1 MSETNSTLPRRQLGR
16 YLREARE
23 SIGLTLVE
31 AARLMEW
38 SKSALQ
44 RLEKGQTERIRTHNI
59 VLLGEIYQLEREE
72 IEDLKA
78 LAEQAA
84 VKSWWHEYGSF
95 ISPSFDVYMGL
106 ESSAREITLFQSSV
120 IPGIVQTADYSRTLD
135 RLFFPHDTDEQ
146 LAKRIELRRRR
157 QSVILRRTRP
167 ATVMMTLHEST
178 LRTVVG
184 SPKVMAAQ
192 LRHIADL
199 STQPNVELR
208 VLGFRAGLPLGTPTG
223 PFAILDFGSASR
235 AHSDEP
241 TVVYAEAFTGAMYFE
256 KEADVSRYREGYEVL
271 RGVALD
277 VRPTRD
283 LLRGVAR
290 EYERER

>member
-31 AARLMEW
+31 AAKLMEW

-59 VLLGEIYQLEREE
+59 VLLGEIYQLGEGEVA
-72 IEDLKA
+72 DLKA

-95 ISPSFDVYMGL
+95 ISPNFDIYMGL
-106 ESSAREITLFQSSV
+106 ESVARELTFFQQSA
-120 IPGIVQTADYSRTLD
+120 IPGIMQTAGYARVLD
-135 RLFFPHDTDEQ
+135 LLYFPDDTEEQ
-146 LAKRIELRRRR
+146 LAKRMELRRRR
-157 QSVILRRTRP
+157 QSVITRRIRP
-167 ATVMMTLHEST
+167 TVAVTLHEAT

-184 SPKVMAAQ
+184 NPKVMAAQ

-199 STQPNVELR
+199 STEPNVELH
-208 VLGFRAGLPLGTPTG
+208 VLSFRAGLPLALSTG
-223 PFAILDFGSASR
+223 PFVILDFGCDRSGSPV
-235 AHSDEP
+235 EP
-241 TVVYAEAFTGAMYFE
+241 TVVYAEAYTGAMYFE
-256 KEADVSRYREGYEVL
+256 KESDVSRYRAGYEVI
-271 RGVALD
+271 RGAALG

-283 LLRGVAR
+283 LLREIAR